1 MNSDA
6 HALQEVKVWGCHYG
20 GGLHCVFFMK
30 SGDCV
35 EGRGGQASLPS
46 VLFALIIIAEILSFN
61 LQL

>member
-1 MNSDA
+1 M
-6 HALQEVKVWGCHYG
+6 VGGCTVF
-20 GGLHCVFFMK
+20 VFFMK

-46 VLFALIIIAEILSFN
+46 VLSALIIIAEILSFN